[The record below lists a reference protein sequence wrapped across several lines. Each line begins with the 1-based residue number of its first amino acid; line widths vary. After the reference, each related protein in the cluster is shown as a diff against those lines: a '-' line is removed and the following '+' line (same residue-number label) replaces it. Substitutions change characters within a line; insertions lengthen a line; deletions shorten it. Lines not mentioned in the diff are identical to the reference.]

1 MTTRAAGNQNADD
14 PLILQGIEELEA
26 QGYAIDKW
34 QTVAGSHIFTISRS
48 ENGKPRP
55 VRFDEVTAALP
66 GVPTCRLYPILGTV
80 IVR

>member
-1 MTTRAAGNQNADD
+1 MSAAASNQSADD
-14 PLILQGIEELEA
+14 PLIVQGIETLA
-26 QGYAIDKW
+26 TQGYAIDKW

-55 VRFDEVTAALP
+55 VSFDEVAAALP